1 MLSFEDAYDRL
12 LSGIVPL
19 AAEDVPLEA
28 ARGRI
33 LAAPLIAKLTQPPF
47 AASAMDGYAIRWADM
62 PGPWTVRGES
72 AAGAGFAGSVEKG
85 AAIRI
90 FTGAPI
96 PGGADTVIVQEDVER
111 SGDTLTLKGGGPP
124 DIGAHIRPEGN
135 DYSNGQELLPV
146 GSLVSAPVVGLAASA
161 GHARLQVHAAP
172 RVAIIATGDEL
183 VPPGTPPGPSQIVA
197 GNGPMIAAA
206 LAAAGADVED
216 FGIVPDDRTQIRDA
230 LMRASKFDIVITI
243 GGASVGDHDL
253 VKDALDDAGAT
264 LDFWR
269 IAIKPGKPLIA
280 GTLGAARLVGLP
292 GNPVSAYVCMLLF
305 VRPMVLALRGAD
317 PTLGETN
324 ARLGQPLPANGDRRD
339 HLRAT
344 LSGDV
349 VAPLATQDSAQLAAL
364 ARANSLIIRPPHA
377 KPAAT
382 GESVPV
388 LILDRT

>member
-62 PGPWTVRGES
+62 PGPWTVQGES

-90 FTGAPI
+90 FT
-96 PGGADTVIVQEDVER
+96 
-111 SGDTLTLKGGGPP
+111 GDTLTLKGGGPP

-344 LSGDV
+344 LSGGV

-364 ARANSLIIRPPHA
+364 ARANALIIRPPHA

-382 GESVPV
+382 GESVPI